1 MDGSADDEQ
10 AESSQQG
17 GDVMRLAN
25 GMRERNPR

>member
-17 GDVMRLAN
+17 GDVMRLASRM
-25 GMRERNPR
+25 GDLRTR